1 MIKNKLLLMKNIFT
15 KQFRHFFLILFAV
28 LLILQ
33 LLGSGTFII
42 TKTKQLLF
50 TVFITSCLTSIF
62 SYSRIY
68 FYNYLLALLPLLSL
82 LFCKTAAG
90 EVITSVNIAYYS
102 IFSLSFTNI
111 IFFLYYYSTAYKT
124 LRLLSPV
131 VLLLQICTFLLST
144 AVWGYYT
151 SSQCFPTAT
160 TILALLQTNVSE
172 SSEYLQTNFT
182 GQTLL
187 LFLFLVLVYL
197 VFSLLLHLRLKSCRI
212 NNMPPVAIAV
222 FVLLNLLTVYKS
234 SMTHDNFFTNTLW
247 ETRNALAQYDNFSAQ
262 KNARQ
267 KNTWVFKI
275 PSQ

>member
-1 MIKNKLLLMKNIFT
+1 MKNIFT

-144 AVWGYYT
+144 AVWHYYKPM
-151 SSQCFPTAT
+151 F
-160 TILALLQTNVSE
+160 LKVTNICK
-172 SSEYLQTNFT
+172 
-182 GQTLL
+182 QTLL
-187 LFLFLVLVYL
+187 GRLYYYFFFLFLFIWCFLCFYTCVL
-197 VFSLLLHLRLKSCRI
+197 K
-212 NNMPPVAIAV
+212 AA
-222 FVLLNLLTVYKS
+222 
-234 SMTHDNFFTNTLW
+234 
-247 ETRNALAQYDNFSAQ
+247 A
-262 KNARQ
+262 
-267 KNTWVFKI
+267 
-275 PSQ
+275 

>member
-1 MIKNKLLLMKNIFT
+1 MHIMIKNKLLLMKNIFT

-42 TKTKQLLF
+42 TKTRQLLF

-62 SYSRIY
+62 SYCRIY

-90 EVITSVNIAYYS
+90 EVMTSVNIAYYS

-131 VLLLQICTFLLST
+131 VLFLQICTFLLST

-151 SSQCFPTAT
+151 SSQSFPTAT
-160 TILALLQTNVSE
+160 TILALLQTNISE

-182 GQTLL
+182 G
-187 LFLFLVLVYL
+187 
-197 VFSLLLHLRLKSCRI
+197 
-212 NNMPPVAIAV
+212 
-222 FVLLNLLTVYKS
+222 
-234 SMTHDNFFTNTLW
+234 
-247 ETRNALAQYDNFSAQ
+247 
-262 KNARQ
+262 
-267 KNTWVFKI
+267 
-275 PSQ
+275 

>member
-1 MIKNKLLLMKNIFT
+1 MKNIFT

-151 SSQCFPTAT
+151 SSQSFPTAT

-172 SSEYLQTNFT
+172 LYWADFIIISFSCSCLS
-182 GQTLL
+182 G
-187 LFLFLVLVYL
+187 
-197 VFSLLLHLRLKSCRI
+197 VFS
-212 NNMPPVAIAV
+212 A
-222 FVLLNLLTVYKS
+222 
-234 SMTHDNFFTNTLW
+234 FT
-247 ETRNALAQYDNFSAQ
+247 LAS
-262 KNARQ
+262 
-267 KNTWVFKI
+267 
-275 PSQ
+275 

>member
-1 MIKNKLLLMKNIFT
+1 MHIMIKNKLLLMKNIFT

-111 IFFLYYYSTAYKT
+111 IFFLYYYS
-124 LRLLSPV
+124 LLPHNVPDTRCLLKLQASIMCV
-131 VLLLQICTFLLST
+131 HVLQ
-144 AVWGYYT
+144 
-151 SSQCFPTAT
+151 
-160 TILALLQTNVSE
+160 
-172 SSEYLQTNFT
+172 
-182 GQTLL
+182 
-187 LFLFLVLVYL
+187 
-197 VFSLLLHLRLKSCRI
+197 
-212 NNMPPVAIAV
+212 
-222 FVLLNLLTVYKS
+222 
-234 SMTHDNFFTNTLW
+234 
-247 ETRNALAQYDNFSAQ
+247 Q
-262 KNARQ
+262 KN
-267 KNTWVFKI
+267 KH
-275 PSQ
+275 

>member
-1 MIKNKLLLMKNIFT
+1 MHIMIKNKLLLMKNIFT

-151 SSQCFPTAT
+151 SSQCFSPLPQQFLHYYKPMFLKVPN
-160 TILALLQTNVSE
+160 ICK
-172 SSEYLQTNFT
+172 
-182 GQTLL
+182 QTLL
-187 LFLFLVLVYL
+187 GRLYYYFFFLFLSIWCSLCFYTCVL
-197 VFSLLLHLRLKSCRI
+197 K
-212 NNMPPVAIAV
+212 AA
-222 FVLLNLLTVYKS
+222 
-234 SMTHDNFFTNTLW
+234 
-247 ETRNALAQYDNFSAQ
+247 A
-262 KNARQ
+262 
-267 KNTWVFKI
+267 
-275 PSQ
+275 

>member
-90 EVITSVNIAYYS
+90 EVITSVNIAYYYS
-102 IFSLSFTNI
+102 LLFYIFTFI
-111 IFFLYYYSTAYKT
+111 YQHHFFS
-124 LRLLSPV
+124 
-131 VLLLQICTFLLST
+131 VLLQ
-144 AVWGYYT
+144 Y
-151 SSQCFPTAT
+151 
-160 TILALLQTNVSE
+160 
-172 SSEYLQTNFT
+172 
-182 GQTLL
+182 
-187 LFLFLVLVYL
+187 
-197 VFSLLLHLRLKSCRI
+197 RI
-212 NNMPPVAIAV
+212 
-222 FVLLNLLTVYKS
+222 
-234 SMTHDNFFTNTLW
+234 
-247 ETRNALAQYDNFSAQ
+247 
-262 KNARQ
+262 
-267 KNTWVFKI
+267 
-275 PSQ
+275 

>member
-1 MIKNKLLLMKNIFT
+1 MKNIFT

-111 IFFLYYYSTAYKT
+111 IFFLYYYSTAYKN
-124 LRLLSPV
+124 LRLLSPLV
-131 VLLLQICTFLLST
+131 MLYVSSFNSSLGLLYFQPKFPHCHNNSCTIT
-144 AVWGYYT
+144 N
-151 SSQCFPTAT
+151 QCF
-160 TILALLQTNVSE
+160 
-172 SSEYLQTNFT
+172 
-182 GQTLL
+182 
-187 LFLFLVLVYL
+187 
-197 VFSLLLHLRLKSCRI
+197 
-212 NNMPPVAIAV
+212 
-222 FVLLNLLTVYKS
+222 
-234 SMTHDNFFTNTLW
+234 
-247 ETRNALAQYDNFSAQ
+247 
-262 KNARQ
+262 
-267 KNTWVFKI
+267 
-275 PSQ
+275 

>member
-1 MIKNKLLLMKNIFT
+1 MHIMIKNKLLLMKNIFT

-111 IFFLYYYSTAYKT
+111 IFFLYYYSTTSFSSSTVTPNLYVSSFNSS
-124 LRLLSPV
+124 LGLLYFQPKFPHCHNNS
-131 VLLLQICTFLLST
+131 CTIT
-144 AVWGYYT
+144 N
-151 SSQCFPTAT
+151 QCF
-160 TILALLQTNVSE
+160 
-172 SSEYLQTNFT
+172 
-182 GQTLL
+182 
-187 LFLFLVLVYL
+187 
-197 VFSLLLHLRLKSCRI
+197 
-212 NNMPPVAIAV
+212 
-222 FVLLNLLTVYKS
+222 
-234 SMTHDNFFTNTLW
+234 
-247 ETRNALAQYDNFSAQ
+247 
-262 KNARQ
+262 
-267 KNTWVFKI
+267 
-275 PSQ
+275 

>member
-1 MIKNKLLLMKNIFT
+1 MKNIFT

-111 IFFLYYYSTAYKT
+111 IFFCIITVPHIKLYDFFLQQYCYSKSVRFFFQQQFGVIILPAKV
-124 LRLLSPV
+124 SP
-131 VLLLQICTFLLST
+131 L
-144 AVWGYYT
+144 
-151 SSQCFPTAT
+151 P
-160 TILALLQTNVSE
+160 
-172 SSEYLQTNFT
+172 
-182 GQTLL
+182 
-187 LFLFLVLVYL
+187 
-197 VFSLLLHLRLKSCRI
+197 
-212 NNMPPVAIAV
+212 
-222 FVLLNLLTVYKS
+222 
-234 SMTHDNFFTNTLW
+234 
-247 ETRNALAQYDNFSAQ
+247 
-262 KNARQ
+262 
-267 KNTWVFKI
+267 
-275 PSQ
+275 

>member
-1 MIKNKLLLMKNIFT
+1 MLKYLFGGDFIAYNDKKQIITYEKIFSPNNLGTFLLFYL
-15 KQFRHFFLILFAV
+15 QS

-111 IFFLYYYSTAYKT
+111 IFFS
-124 LRLLSPV
+124 
-131 VLLLQICTFLLST
+131 VLLQ
-144 AVWGYYT
+144 Y
-151 SSQCFPTAT
+151 
-160 TILALLQTNVSE
+160 
-172 SSEYLQTNFT
+172 
-182 GQTLL
+182 
-187 LFLFLVLVYL
+187 
-197 VFSLLLHLRLKSCRI
+197 RI
-212 NNMPPVAIAV
+212 
-222 FVLLNLLTVYKS
+222 
-234 SMTHDNFFTNTLW
+234 
-247 ETRNALAQYDNFSAQ
+247 
-262 KNARQ
+262 
-267 KNTWVFKI
+267 
-275 PSQ
+275 

>member
-1 MIKNKLLLMKNIFT
+1 MHIMIKNKLLLMKNIFT

-33 LLGSGTFII
+33 LLDSGTFII

-144 AVWGYYT
+144 AV
-151 SSQCFPTAT
+151 
-160 TILALLQTNVSE
+160 
-172 SSEYLQTNFT
+172 
-182 GQTLL
+182 
-187 LFLFLVLVYL
+187 
-197 VFSLLLHLRLKSCRI
+197 
-212 NNMPPVAIAV
+212 
-222 FVLLNLLTVYKS
+222 
-234 SMTHDNFFTNTLW
+234 
-247 ETRNALAQYDNFSAQ
+247 
-262 KNARQ
+262 
-267 KNTWVFKI
+267 
-275 PSQ
+275 